1 MNKAVRPAGFSSAN
15 SEISESPL
23 GDLSPQK
30 TLTNK
35 LKVISLFAG
44 IGGFDHAF
52 DVADGDIV
60 MQCELDK
67 FCQSILRK
75 HWPKATLVSDIKKLR
90 PEEMPDA
97 DVWTAGFP
105 CQDVSLARG
114 NHGRNGLKGNH
125 TSLFFEL
132 MRLVEAKRPKVLL
145 LENVVGLLNS
155 HQGCDFGVILMELI
169 ERGYAVS
176 WRVMNA
182 RYFGVAQSRPRVFI
196 CAWKGDYHSATEALF
211 EPKRSADRGSERI
224 GFVTQSKHSTGA
236 IVPQLAYCIAAT
248 SGRHTGNDWS
258 RSYISYPD
266 AVRRPTPTESER
278 LQGFPAGWTVPLASV
293 PQPARGFDSE
303 RYKSVGNA
311 VAVPV
316 VTWIAKRIGGI
327 VAAAVKRPDE
337 IDLPEDVLKLA
348 PELRNATRVLSF
360 AAITDEIR
368 AGTFVRKWKSGG
380 VACRDMI
387 IEGTASPAPSK
398 IVPARFVDALDATR
412 PDESYFLTANA
423 AAGILRRVKV
433 VGRTLFLPM
442 SVALEKIVQ
451 ATGESPIDEG
461 GDSGGSKFG
470 KSSIR
475 PARAIERSSFRTD
488 RQFSAGVEIRAD

>member
-1 MNKAVRPAGFSSAN
+1 MNKAVRPEGFSSTNA
-15 SEISESPL
+15 EIAESSV
-23 GDLSPQK
+23 GDLSPLK
-30 TLTNK
+30 TAPRK

-44 IGGFDHAF
+44 IGGFDRAF
-52 DVADGDIV
+52 DVADGEIV

-67 FCQSILRK
+67 FCQSVLKK
-75 HWPKATLVSDIKKLR
+75 HWPRSKLASDIKTLR
-90 PEEMPDA
+90 PEDMPDA

-132 MRLVEAKRPKVLL
+132 MRLVEVRRPKVLL

-155 HQGCDFGVILMELI
+155 HQGCDFGVILTELI

-211 EPKRSADRGSERI
+211 EPKRSADRGSERL

-236 IVPQLAYCIAAT
+236 IVPQLAYCVAAT

-278 LQGFPAGWTVPLASV
+278 LQGFPAGWTAPPTSV
-293 PQPARGFDSE
+293 PEPARGFDSE

-316 VTWIAKRIGGI
+316 VTWIAKRIGATI
-327 VAAAVKRPDE
+327 SAAVSRPDF

-348 PELRNATRVLSF
+348 PELRNSTRILSF
-360 AAITDEIR
+360 AAISEAIR
-368 AGTFVRKWKSGG
+368 AGTFVRKWKTGG

-398 IVPARFVDALDATR
+398 IVSARFVDALDSTR
-412 PDESYFLTANA
+412 PDDNYFLTANA
-423 AAGILRRVKV
+423 AAGILRRVEV
-433 VGRTLFLPM
+433 VGRTLFEPM
-442 SVALEKIVQ
+442 SAALEKLVQ
-451 ATGESPIDEG
+451 SSRESPITESSG
-461 GDSGGSKFG
+461 SGGKKVV

-475 PARAIERSSFRTD
+475 QTRTVERSGLRTD
-488 RQFSAGVEIRAD
+488 RCLSGGIEIRAD

>member
-1 MNKAVRPAGFSSAN
+1 MKKDVRPEGLSSAAAKAGRLQAG
-15 SEISESPL
+15 E
-23 GDLSPQK
+23 LSPRARSA
-30 TLTNK
+30 NK
-35 LKVISLFAG
+35 LKVVSLFAG

-52 DVADGDIV
+52 DLAAGEVV

-67 FCQSILRK
+67 FCRSILKR
-75 HWPKATLVSDIKKLR
+75 HWPKAKLMPDIKKVT
-90 PEEMPDA
+90 PADVPDA

-132 MRLVEAKRPKVLL
+132 MRLVDAKRPKVLL

-155 HQGCDFGVILMELI
+155 HRGCDFGVILMELI
-169 ERGYAVS
+169 DRGYAVS
-176 WRVMNA
+176 WRIMNA
-182 RYFGVAQSRPRVFI
+182 RYFGVPQSRPRVFI

-211 EPKRSADRGSERI
+211 EPKRSADRGSERL
-224 GFVTQSKHSTGA
+224 GFVTKSVHRTGA
-236 IVPQLAYCIAAT
+236 IVPQLAYCVAAT

-258 RSYISYPD
+258 RSYVSYLD

-278 LQGFPAGWTVPLASV
+278 LQGFPAGWTFPPAGVPEPS
-293 PQPARGFDSE
+293 RGFDSE
-303 RYKSVGNA
+303 RYKSLGNA

-316 VTWIAKRIGGI
+316 VTWIAKRIHAI
-327 VAAAVKRPDE
+327 VAAAVPRPDF

-348 PELRNATRVLSF
+348 PELRNGTRVLSF
-360 AAITDEIR
+360 GAISDAIR

-398 IVPARFVDALDATR
+398 IVPARFVDALDAKR
-412 PDESYFLTANA
+412 PDASYFLSANA
-423 AAGILRRVKV
+423 ATGILRRVEI
-433 VGRTLFLPM
+433 VGRTLFEPM
-442 SVALEKIVQ
+442 SAALQKLVQ
-451 ATGESPIDEG
+451 SAGESSISKGQGLG
-461 GDSGGSKFG
+461 GKTVG

-475 PARAIERSSFRTD
+475 PARPIERSGFTTD
-488 RQFSAGVEIRAD
+488 RRLPGGSEIRAD

>member
-1 MNKAVRPAGFSSAN
+1 MDKATPLESLSSADIEESASTTANLSRQNVRPN
-15 SEISESPL
+15 QMRI
-23 GDLSPQK
+23 
-30 TLTNK
+30 
-35 LKVISLFAG
+35 VSLFAG

-52 DVADGDIV
+52 DIAGGEVV

-75 HWPKATLVSDIKKLR
+75 HWPKAKLVADIKKLAASDV
-90 PEEMPDA
+90 PEA

-114 NHGRNGLKGNH
+114 NHGRNGLKGSH

-132 MRLVEAKRPKVLL
+132 MRLVDDKRPKVLL
-145 LENVVGLLNS
+145 LENVLGLLNS
-155 HQGCDFGVILMELI
+155 HQGCDFGVILTELI

-196 CAWKGDYHSATEALF
+196 CAWMGDYHSATEALF
-211 EPKRSADRGSERI
+211 EPKRSADRSSERL
-224 GFVTQSKHSTGA
+224 GFVTKSEHRTGA
-236 IVPQLAYCIAAT
+236 IVPQLAYCVAAT

-278 LQGFPAGWTVPLASV
+278 LQGFPAGWTAPPDNVPV
-293 PQPARGFDSE
+293 PTRGFDSE

-316 VTWIAKRIGGI
+316 VSWIAKRIGATI
-327 VAAAVKRPDE
+327 SSAVVRPDV

-348 PELRNATRVLSF
+348 PELRNRTRVLSF
-360 AAITDEIR
+360 AAISDAIR
-368 AGTFVRKWKSGG
+368 AGTFVRNWQSGG

-387 IEGTASPAPSK
+387 IEGTASPAPSE
-398 IVPARFVDALDATR
+398 IVPSRFVDALDATR
-412 PDESYFLTANA
+412 PDKSYFLTANA
-423 AAGILRRVKV
+423 AAGILRRVEV
-433 VGRTLFLPM
+433 VGRTLFEPM
-442 SVALEKIVQ
+442 SAALEKLVQSSQESSIV
-451 ATGESPIDEG
+451 ENG
-461 GDSGGSKFG
+461 GSGGKKVV

-475 PARAIERSSFRTD
+475 QARTVERGGFRTD
-488 RQFSAGVEIRAD
+488 RRITRGIEVHAD